1 MDRKEKDK
9 VINMIKEC
17 SPLTEIKILEGQTRL
32 LDDLEFDSMSII
44 ELFLEIENKFDIP
57 CRDFSEMYQALE
69 SLDSLLDFIENRMA
83 EVVKIVVTFPWN
95 YDEIFSSSIISL
107 LSSNFSGFK
116 YTVSEIDQSLVS
128 RDQRSGFLL
137 FASS

>member
-1 MDRKEKDK
+1 MDRKEKVK

-69 SLDSLLDFIENRMA
+69 SLDSLLDFIENRMDNKCG
-83 EVVKIVVTFPWN
+83 EKN
-95 YDEIFSSSIISL
+95 
-107 LSSNFSGFK
+107 
-116 YTVSEIDQSLVS
+116 
-128 RDQRSGFLL
+128 
-137 FASS
+137 